1 MNVSGCKN
9 REEED
14 MSNLRKLLLPVLC
27 KLIVGKFK
35 LEIDCGIIILE

>member
-14 MSNLRKLLLPVLC
+14 MSNLRKLSVLC